1 MRPRALAAIALLLLA
16 GTPLTAAQSPVPTSA
31 TWAVGDWDLRFVEL
45 TRMEVVGNLS
55 VHKMQLDGEVTTADE
70 FRTEHDEAKQDG
82 RGQAYIDDAEA
93 TVADQVRSTLRNA
106 YPEAGIDP
114 IQVQIDR
121 DSLPDASGTNAYHPP
136 IVFAVRTTVNLSLA
150 SLGVEGADDEQL
162 VEDALAMGAEADLEM
177 PFTARPGRNHTYRV
191 HLPDQ
196 VRLTE
201 PPGAP
206 ARGTSFG
213 LEVTLVNWRGSAP
226 PKRTIPLTVTGAN
239 ATIHDSSRESA
250 LVRVDLHQVQDA
262 SLLGGQVTLAVRVDV
277 VAELHVLEVPAD
289 MQRDLPD
296 EVELAFISADA
307 FRLARDRGHLNDTH
321 LQQALERFDEN
332 VTRALR
338 SEFGDDVEPSVRLAP
353 ATLEAGYDPD
363 ALDASPPIRATAEA
377 TSEMQIRFFGREAT
391 GLVVHSIGRSV
402 ELSSFPGW
410 PTTYEIWLPEGLTVA
425 GVQPPSPDVSTR
437 TETRDGREV
446 LVADLPET
454 AGQDAGT
461 MQMTV
466 GVNLG
471 FVLTHFPLALVG
483 AILFV
488 ALLVGVVAW
497 GVAGRDRSEPDR
509 KA

>member
-16 GTPLTAAQSPVPTSA
+16 GTPLATAQSPVPTSA
-31 TWAVGDWDLRFVEL
+31 TWAVGDWDLRFVDL
-45 TRMEVVGNLS
+45 TQMEITGNLS
-55 VHKMQLDGEVTTADE
+55 AHKIQLDGEVTTADG
-70 FRTEHDEAKQDG
+70 FRREHDQAQQDG

-93 TVADQVRSTLRNA
+93 TVADQVRSTLRTS
-106 YPEAGIDP
+106 YPEAEIDP
-114 IQVQIDR
+114 VQVRIDR
-121 DSLPDASGTNAYHPP
+121 GSLPDTSGTDEHHPP
-136 IVFAVRTTVNLSLA
+136 IVFAVRTTVNMSLP

-162 VEDALAMGAEADLEM
+162 VEDALAMGAVADLEM

-206 ARGTSFG
+206 ARPTSYG
-213 LEVTLVNWRGSAP
+213 LKVALVNWHGSET
-226 PKRTIPLTVTGAN
+226 PKRIIPLSVTGAN
-239 ATIHDSSRESA
+239 ATIHDRSRESA
-250 LVRVDLHQVQDA
+250 LVRVDLPEVRDA
-262 SLLGGQVTLAVRVDV
+262 SLLGGQVVLAVQVEV
-277 VAELHVLEVPAD
+277 IAELDVLEVPPD

-296 EVELAFISADA
+296 DVELAFIGADA
-307 FRLARDRGHLNDTH
+307 FRLARDRGYINDTH
-321 LQQALERFDEN
+321 LQQALARFDEN

-338 SEFGDDVEPSVRLAP
+338 SEFGDDVDPSVRLAP
-353 ATLEAGYDPD
+353 STLEAAYDPD

-377 TSEMQIRFFGREAT
+377 TSEMEIRLFGRPAS
-391 GLVVHSIGRSV
+391 GLVVHTIGRSV
-402 ELSSFPGW
+402 DLSSFPGW

-425 GVQPPSPDVSTR
+425 GVQPPPDVTTR

-446 LVADLPET
+446 LIADLPES

-466 GVNLG
+466 GVTPG
-471 FVLTHFPLALVG
+471 FILSHFPLALIG
-483 AILFV
+483 AILFL

-497 GVAGRDRSEPDR
+497 AAAGRNRPDADR
-509 KA
+509 KE